1 MSQTAFHSRS
11 IRDVELDKIL
21 AMLAQET
28 TCADAAAL
36 AGELTPVSQPD
47 EAQYRLQET
56 DDAFVLMARFGAP
69 SFYGLTNVTNALRR
83 AEAGGVLNLPEFLAV
98 NATLH
103 AVRAL
108 RDWRAK
114 SEGMKTVL
122 DGRFETLYP
131 NKYLEERIEMTVQS
145 EEEVADTASPTLAA
159 IRRKINQASLRVRE
173 QLDKM
178 RRSGTYQKYLQ
189 ESIVTMREGRFVV
202 PVKAE
207 YRSEVPGLVHDTS
220 GSGATVFIEPMA
232 VVEANN
238 EIKVLRAQEK
248 DEIDR
253 ILAELSA
260 QTGEFAD
267 AIITGYNSAVSLNLV
282 FAKARLAYKMKA
294 VMPKVNTEGRVELRR
309 ARHPLI
315 AEDKVVPIDIELGK
329 SFDTLV
335 ITGPNTGGK
344 TVSLKTVG
352 LFCMMAMCGLM
363 IPADTGSEIALFNR
377 VLTDIGDE
385 QSIEQSLSTFSAHMT
400 NIISILK
407 EADENSLVLLD
418 ELGAGTDPV
427 EGAALA
433 QAILEELR
441 LRGAHI
447 LSTTHYAELKAYA
460 LQTPGV
466 ENGCCEFD
474 VSTLRPTYRLLI
486 GVPGRSNAFAISKR
500 LGMEDSIVERARGL
514 VSEESSE
521 FENVVENL
529 EKSRLEME
537 AERARAADEHEAAR
551 KAAEEAARQRET
563 LEKQAAQALEK
574 AREEASRIV
583 AATRAQ
589 ADALLEELEAARK
602 ARNKELSA
610 EQKAKLKAGMRSLEN
625 VSDPVRRA
633 RSNAGYV
640 LPRKLAVG
648 DTVLIYDIDKKATV
662 LDLPKTG
669 DLVLVQA
676 GLIKTRVR
684 MGNLRLL
691 ENNKISNGAQPQKRT
706 RTVTKELS
714 ARTASL
720 EVDLRG
726 QTVEEALMNLDSF
739 IDHAQ
744 LNGQG
749 QITVIH
755 GKGTGA
761 LRAAVQQHLRSHPS
775 IKSFRLGVFGEG
787 ENGVTIAELK

>member
-1 MSQTAFHSRS
+1 
-11 IRDVELDKIL
+11 
-21 AMLAQET
+21 
-28 TCADAAAL
+28 
-36 AGELTPVSQPD
+36 
-47 EAQYRLQET
+47 
-56 DDAFVLMARFGAP
+56 
-69 SFYGLTNVTNALRR
+69 
-83 AEAGGVLNLPEFLAV
+83 
-98 NATLH
+98 
-103 AVRAL
+103 
-108 RDWRAK
+108 
-114 SEGMKTVL
+114 
-122 DGRFETLYP
+122 
-131 NKYLEERIEMTVQS
+131 
-145 EEEVADTASPTLAA
+145 
-159 IRRKINQASLRVRE
+159 
-173 QLDKM
+173 
-178 RRSGTYQKYLQ
+178 
-189 ESIVTMREGRFVV
+189 
-202 PVKAE
+202 
-207 YRSEVPGLVHDTS
+207 
-220 GSGATVFIEPMA
+220 
-232 VVEANN
+232 
-238 EIKVLRAQEK
+238 
-248 DEIDR
+248 
-253 ILAELSA
+253 
-260 QTGEFAD
+260 
-267 AIITGYNSAVSLNLV
+267 
-282 FAKARLAYKMKA
+282 
-294 VMPKVNTEGRVELRR
+294 
-309 ARHPLI
+309 
-315 AEDKVVPIDIELGK
+315 
-329 SFDTLV
+329 
-335 ITGPNTGGK
+335 
-344 TVSLKTVG
+344 
-352 LFCMMAMCGLM
+352 
-363 IPADTGSEIALFNR
+363 
-377 VLTDIGDE
+377 
-385 QSIEQSLSTFSAHMT
+385 
-400 NIISILK
+400 
-407 EADENSLVLLD
+407 
-418 ELGAGTDPV
+418 
-427 EGAALA
+427 
-433 QAILEELR
+433 
-441 LRGAHI
+441 
-447 LSTTHYAELKAYA
+447 
-460 LQTPGV
+460 
-466 ENGCCEFD
+466 
-474 VSTLRPTYRLLI
+474 
-486 GVPGRSNAFAISKR
+486 
-500 LGMEDSIVERARGL
+500 MEDSIVERARGL

-633 RSNAGYV
+633 RSNEGYV